1 MATYTI
7 GPVASTGTSG
17 AFYQGKVVLNTTTNN
32 SGNYTDV
39 AWEFRIWANT
49 TAQSPSNYRFQN
61 GNQVLVVI
69 DGQTVL
75 NTANIG
81 LVALSGT
88 TAANNVLLASGSIRV
103 YHNTDGTKQLA
114 VNARY
119 YQPNAPV
126 LNTINPVGTVT
137 LPKIVRAAVID
148 SCPDITLTS
157 ASNTNHTIT
166 WDDVRDY
173 YYKVQYLY
181 GDTVLHTS
189 SVISPGTESYTWAV
203 PRSIVEEEPNSKTMK
218 ITVRLRTYTDSS
230 AASEVGSNDAKFTA
244 TMDSSFSP
252 NITNTFQID
261 HDTVGFECVAG
272 KSYSQMNW
280 ENRYVYGATFASGYA
295 VYVDSNGN
303 EVGARVYGNT
313 TPVTLGVLP
322 NFSDTS
328 KTFAVKISTTDSR
341 GFTDEEI
348 NTPFT
353 VYGWSAPS
361 ISAVTAFRCDAN
373 ETPNLSGGYYDV
385 SFTYSIR
392 SLNNGNAK
400 NAKISYKYA
409 SDNSWTQSASG
420 ALANYSG
427 TLNMGPYTLSQA
439 RDEKLEIKVE
449 LTDSLSSDN
458 PTTITFTI
466 LPAEVFLDMITNADD
481 VTIHEGLGI
490 GRINNKRFTVQS
502 AWPLEIYDDDG
513 NLRVVLDDTDG
524 LRFYNASGV
533 LTQDIPVVEQIITSA
548 EIDDIIDSIS

>member
-17 AFYQGKVVLNTTTNN
+17 VFYQGKVVLNTTTNN

-88 TAANNVLLASGSIRV
+88 TASNNVLLASGSIRV
-103 YHNTDGTKQLA
+103 YHNNDGTKQLA

-137 LPKIVRAAVID
+137 LTPIIRSATILTA
-148 SCPDITLTS
+148 PDFTLRLDGFS
-157 ASNTNHTIT
+157 DHTIT
-166 WDDVRDY
+166 WDDVQSY
-173 YYKVQYLY
+173 YYKVQYLS

-189 SVISPGTESYTWAV
+189 AAIAPNVETYTWSNIPADIAQYYTTSQSMPV
-203 PRSIVEEEPNSKTMK
+203 KV
-218 ITVRLRTYTDSS
+218 VLHTYTDS
-230 AASEVGSNDAKFTA
+230 ACTNELGSNSKT
-244 TMDSSFSP
+244 
-252 NITNTFQID
+252 ITVSLEDLAPETTPVVPRFQNTLTG
-261 HDTVGFECVAG
+261 DTVVSGLSNALV
-272 KSYSQMNW
+272 SWSTSLY
-280 ENRYVYGATFASGYA
+280 YGATVVSCYA
-295 VYVDSNGN
+295 VYVDANGN
-303 EVGARVYGNT
+303 EVGGRVYSETKPSYAN
-313 TPVTLGVLP
+313 PLVLP
-322 NFSDTS
+322 TIPAFSDVSRTY
-328 KTFAVKISTTDSR
+328 KIKHSITDSR
-341 GFTDEEI
+341 GFTLTD
-348 NTPFT
+348 TSSSSSFT

-361 ISAVTAFRCDAN
+361 ISSVTAFRCDAN
-373 ETPNLSGGYYDV
+373 ETPNLSGAYYDV
-385 SFTYSIR
+385 SFTYNIR

-409 SDNSWTQSASG
+409 SDSSWTQSASG
-420 ALANYSG
+420 ALANYFG

-458 PTTITFTI
+458 PTTITSTI

-513 NLRVVLDDTDG
+513 NLRVTLDYTNG
-524 LRFYNASGV
+524 LRFYNSSGT
-533 LTQDIPVVEQIITSA
+533 LTKQYPVT
-548 EIDDIIDSIS
+548 

>member
-7 GPVASTGTSG
+7 GPAASTGTSG

-75 NTANIG
+75 NTGNIG

-88 TAANNVLLASGSIRV
+88 TATNNVLLASGSVRV
-103 YHNTDGTKQLA
+103 YHNNDGTKNLS

-137 LPKIVRAAVID
+137 LTKIVRAAEIAT
-148 SCPDITLTS
+148 CPDATLIGGQGTP
-157 ASNTNHTIT
+157 HTTT
-166 WDDVRDY
+166 WTDVRDY
-173 YYKVQYLY
+173 YYKIQYLY

-189 SVISPGTESYTWAV
+189 TAISPNTQTYTWSV
-203 PRSIVEEEPNSKTMK
+203 PGSIANYETNSNTMK
-218 ITVRLRTYTDSS
+218 LTVALHTYTDAECTNEVGVS
-230 AASEVGSNDAKFTA
+230 AAHPVFTLSDYYKPYIRNTAIGFYEQNKVGTSL
-244 TMDSSFSP
+244 
-252 NITNTFQID
+252 
-261 HDTVGFECVAG
+261 VAG
-272 KSYSQMNW
+272 VSNLQVSWTPTYIM
-280 ENRYVYGATFASGYA
+280 GATLASCFA
-295 VYVDSNGN
+295 VYVDSNEA
-303 EVGARVYGNT
+303 EVGERVYSST
-313 TPVTLGVLP
+313 MPVTLPKFP
-322 NFSDTS
+322 NFTDTS
-328 KTFAVKISTTDSR
+328 RTYQIKISITDSR
-341 GFTDEEI
+341 GFTVDHLTLI
-348 NTPFT
+348 SFT
-353 VYGWSAPS
+353 VYGWASPA
-361 ISAVTAFRCDAN
+361 ISSVTAFRCDAN

-513 NLRVVLDDTDG
+513 NLRATLDYTNG
-524 LRFYNASGV
+524 LRFYDSSGT
-533 LTQDIPVVEQIITSA
+533 LTKQYPVT
-548 EIDDIIDSIS
+548 